1 MTKKQLETVIANLQL
16 LNDIRRRIW
25 IFNSITTEKQLET
38 VIVNLWLLN
47 NIRDEYEYL
56 LP

>member
-47 NIRDEYEYL
+47 NIRAEYEYL